1 LVATLFARQRYSLS
15 TTHSYYRNTAK
26 MVNMSEIQ
34 KFITNEALMR
44 IAMREAGNNGKQKHP
59 TKTRRPC

>member
-1 LVATLFARQRYSLS
+1 
-15 TTHSYYRNTAK
+15 